1 MRSFPLPSKMRLAR
15 MGRSQFSL
23 AATTAAFISYR
34 SLMVSMR
41 MQSAPASAAAR
52 MGAAKR
58 ATASS
63 KSKSP

>member
-1 MRSFPLPSKMRLAR
+1 